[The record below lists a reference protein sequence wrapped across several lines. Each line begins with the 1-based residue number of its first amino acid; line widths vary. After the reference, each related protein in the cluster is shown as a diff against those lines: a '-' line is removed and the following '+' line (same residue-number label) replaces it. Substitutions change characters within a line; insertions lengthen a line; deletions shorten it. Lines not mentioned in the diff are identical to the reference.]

1 MSSETTGPKQSGRR
15 FTPGTSGNPSG
26 RPRGSRHTALLALD
40 RIGAEGAEDVVRSVV
55 SAAKNGDMQAAGIL
69 LKRLWPERKG
79 RPVQLD
85 LPTISKPS
93 DIVAALGAVTAAVAN
108 AEISAEEGA
117 AVAGILEAQRRAAE
131 TADLEARIV
140 TLEQNRE
147 SSG

>member
-1 MSSETTGPKQSGRR
+1 M
-15 FTPGTSGNPSG
+15 
-26 RPRGSRHTALLALD
+26 
-40 RIGAEGAEDVVRSVV
+40 
-55 SAAKNGDMQAAGIL
+55 
-69 LKRLWPERKG
+69 
-79 RPVQLD
+79 D